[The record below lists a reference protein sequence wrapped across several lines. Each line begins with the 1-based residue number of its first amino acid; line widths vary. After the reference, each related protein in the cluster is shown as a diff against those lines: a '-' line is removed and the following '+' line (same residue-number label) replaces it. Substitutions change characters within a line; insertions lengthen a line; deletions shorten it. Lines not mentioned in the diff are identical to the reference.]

1 VNKPRVSVIIP
12 HLNQPDFLLRCLMS
26 IRVQTYDQNLVD
38 VIVVDNGSKKLPT
51 EICKQ
56 FPNVNLLSEATP
68 GPGPARN
75 KGIEVAKTDVLAF
88 IDADCIADT
97 NWLSALTNALQNS
110 GTDIVGGDVR
120 IAYVDSKNLTALEA
134 YESVFAYRQKEY
146 IEKKGF
152 SGTGNLAT
160 TMKVM
165 QEVGPFRGIE
175 VAEDR
180 DWGNRASTGGKRI
193 CYEPRMIV
201 SHPARKTF
209 HELIRKWDRH
219 TSHDFEEISKGL
231 AGKLKWFLRAVMV
244 AASSI
249 IDCYK
254 VFMSNRIGN
263 VRSRAKA
270 CTILFRIRLHRAS
283 HMFALLMSANS
294 NKTSQKWNRN

>member
-1 VNKPRVSVIIP
+1 VNTPRVSVIIP

-26 IRVQTYDQNLVD
+26 IKAQTYDQNFIE

-56 FPNVNLLSEATP
+56 FPNVKLLYEAIP

-75 KGIEVAKTDVLAF
+75 EGINAAKTDVLAF
-88 IDADCIADT
+88 IDADCIADK
-97 NWLSALTNALQNS
+97 NWLSALTTALQNS

-120 IAYVDSKNLTALEA
+120 IAYEDPSNLTALEA
-134 YESVFAYRQKEY
+134 YESVFGYRQKEY

-160 TMKVM
+160 KKKVM
-165 QEVGPFRGIE
+165 HEVGPFRGIE

-180 DWGNRASTGGKRI
+180 DWGNRAMLSGKKI
-193 CYEPRMIV
+193 CYEPSMIV

-209 HELIRKWDRH
+209 DELTRKWDRH
-219 TSHDFEEISKGL
+219 TSHDFEEISKGFV
-231 AGKLKWFLRAVMV
+231 GKFKWFLRTVIV
-244 AASSI
+244 AASSV

-254 VFMSNRIGN
+254 VFMSNRLGDMQ
-263 VRSRAKA
+263 SRLNA
-270 CTILFRIRLHRAS
+270 CAILFRIRLHRAT
-283 HMFALLMSANS
+283 HMIALMLNKNS
-294 NKTSQKWNRN
+294 IKPSQKWNRN